1 MSLLSPSLS
10 AAQTAEHAPPT
21 PTRELVKIALPVS
34 LEFVAQ
40 LALGLVDQIIVA
52 LLGTL
57 AVAGVGFANSVTLI
71 LFFTLNAIGAG
82 TSILVARAHGA
93 GDKSGASRLF
103 GAALVLGVVVS
114 GVLAVPLILGGAGF
128 LRSIGATPE
137 VAGAGGPFLSVVAI
151 SLPLVTAAAIF
162 SGALR
167 STGHARTP
175 MTITIVAVILN
186 TVLGY
191 ALVTGFGPFPKLGV
205 VGVGIATTASYA
217 LRAGLL
223 AWQTYGRGILDA
235 TLPRTLANWKS
246 VLAPL
251 IPLSLPMAATELAW
265 SGGTFLYA
273 LLAGRISTN
282 TLAAMQISNTLEGVF
297 IVASLGLGSA
307 ATVLIGQSL
316 GRGSAAGAQAWAH
329 KIRRSGLVVA
339 LGAGALFALTATLL
353 GVLFPQVD
361 ADVRHIALISILV
374 NAAFQIIKVQNIL
387 LGIGIL
393 PGANDPRG
401 VLIGDAV
408 AAFVVGLPLA
418 YLLAFPLGL
427 GFWGLLIARGLEE
440 TAKMLIFIWRA
451 RKIKWEQHIYT
462 GEGEAPITAGH

>member
-1 MSLLSPSLS
+1 MSFLAPPLPGD
-10 AAQTAEHAPPT
+10 AAHHTASPPT
-21 PTRELVKIALPVS
+21 PTRELVKVALPVS
-34 LEFVAQ
+34 LEFVSQ

-57 AVAGVGFANSVTLI
+57 AVAGVGFANSVSFI
-71 LFFTLNAIGAG
+71 FFITLNAIGAG
-82 TSILVARAHGA
+82 TSILVARATGA
-93 GDKSGASRLF
+93 GDHTGASRLF
-103 GAALVLGVVVS
+103 GAALTLGVVIS
-114 GVLAVPLILGGAGF
+114 GVLAVPLVLGGADF
-128 LRSIGATPE
+128 LRLVGAVPE
-137 VAGAGGPFLSVVAI
+137 VAQVGGPFLSVVAL

-175 MTITIVAVILN
+175 MTVTMVAVVLN

-235 TLPRTLANWKS
+235 TLPRTLASWKS
-246 VLAPL
+246 ALSPL
-251 IPLSLPMAATELAW
+251 LPLSLPMAATELAW

-273 LLAGRISTN
+273 LLAGRIGTQA
-282 TLAAMQISNTLEGVF
+282 LAGMQISNTLEGVF

-307 ATVLIGQSL
+307 STVLIGQAL
-316 GRGSAAGAQAWAH
+316 GRGSAAGAAAWART
-329 KIRRSGLVVA
+329 IRKRGVVVA
-339 LGAGALFALTATLL
+339 LAAAALFALTAPLL
-353 GVLFPQVD
+353 GVLFPHVD
-361 ADVRHIALISILV
+361 GAVRQFALISILV
-374 NAAFQIIKVQNIL
+374 NAAFQIVKVQNMI
-387 LGIGIL
+387 LGIGVL
-393 PGANDPRG
+393 PSSNDARG
-401 VLIGDAV
+401 VLLGDAA

-427 GFWGLLIARGLEE
+427 GFWGLLIARSAEE
-440 TAKMLIFIWRA
+440 SAKLLIFSWRA
-451 RKIKWEQHIYT
+451 RHIRWEQHLYK
-462 GEGEAPITAGH
+462 GEGSAPAAGH